1 MLSYW
6 CFHDVSTSHYMAM
19 MVGLISNDLE
29 KISKVAAVDYSR
41 TQHSPGRNE
50 KNMANIEQ

>member
-1 MLSYW
+1 
-6 CFHDVSTSHYMAM
+6 MAM

>member
-6 CFHDVSTSHYMAM
+6 YFYDVVTSHYIAI
-19 MVGLISNDLE
+19 MVGLVSNDLE

-41 TQHSPGRNE
+41 NQHSPGRNE
-50 KNMANIEQ
+50 KNITNMEE